1 VNIGILG
8 GGQLGRMIALSGY
21 PLGLRFRFFDPVD
34 EACVDPLA
42 ARVRGAWDDREAL
55 ARFADGLDVVT
66 YEFENVPVE
75 TVRAL
80 EARGVAVHPG
90 ARALEVSQDRVAE
103 KQFLNVQG
111 VATAPFA
118 AVDTEAA
125 LREAVARLGL
135 PAVLKT
141 RRGGYDGKGQIVLR
155 TAEDVTAAWAELG
168 GVPLILEGFVPFER
182 ELSIVAARD
191 RAGNV
196 ACYPLV
202 QNVHRD
208 GILRLT
214 FAPAPRL
221 SEALQAQAERWVHAV
236 LDALG
241 YVGVIAIELFERDG
255 ELVAN
260 EMAPRV
266 HNSGH
271 WSIDGAVTSQFEQ
284 HVRAVAGLPLGSTAP
299 RGASLM
305 VNVIGTLPDATHVAA
320 VAAVEG
326 AHVHLYDK
334 EPRAGRKIGHVTLNA
349 PDASTLAARVP
360 ALASAMAFEA
370 AEAGEVDRVL
380 RHW

>member
-1 VNIGILG
+1 MNIGVLG
-8 GGQLGRMIALSGY
+8 GGQLGRMIALAGY
-21 PLGLRFRFFDPVD
+21 PLGLRFRCYDPVED
-34 EACVDPLA
+34 ACVDALVE
-42 ARVRGAWDDREAL
+42 RVRGAWDDHEAL
-55 ARFADGLDVVT
+55 ARFAAGLDVVT

-75 TVRAL
+75 TVRIL
-80 EARGVAVHPG
+80 EGLGVEVVPG
-90 ARALEVSQDRVAE
+90 ARALEVSQDRLLE
-103 KQFLNVQG
+103 KQFLASLG

-118 AVDTEAA
+118 AVDTEAD
-125 LREAVARLGL
+125 LREAVVRLGL

-155 TAEDVTAAWAELG
+155 AAEEVAPAWAELG
-168 GVPLILEGFVPFER
+168 DVPLILEAFVAFDR

-191 RAGNV
+191 RDGNV

-214 FAPAPRL
+214 LAPASGVTP
-221 SEALQAQAERWVHAV
+221 ALQARAEGWAREV
-236 LDALG
+236 LTALG
-241 YVGVIAIELFERDG
+241 YVGVVAIELFERAGD
-255 ELVAN
+255 LVAN

-271 WSIDGAVTSQFEQ
+271 WSIDGAITSQFEQ

-305 VNVIGTLPDATHVAA
+305 VNVIGTPPDTAR

-334 EPRAGRKIGHVTLNA
+334 APRAGRKIGHVTLNA
-349 PDASTLAARVP
+349 SDASTLAARVP
-360 ALASAMAFEA
+360 ALASAMGSEA
-370 AEAGEVDRVL
+370 VETGEVDRVL
-380 RHW
+380 RHR

>member
-1 VNIGILG
+1 MNIGILG
-8 GGQLGRMIALSGY
+8 GGQLGRMIALAGY

-42 ARVRGAWDDREAL
+42 ERVRGAWDDGEAL

-80 EARGVAVHPG
+80 GALGVAVLPG

-103 KQFLNVQG
+103 KQFLNAQG

-118 AVDTEAA
+118 AVDSEAA
-125 LREAVARLGL
+125 LREAVAHLGL

-155 TAEDVTAAWAELG
+155 TAQDVTTAWAEIG
-168 GVPLILEGFVPFER
+168 EVPLILEGFVAFQR

-214 FAPAPRL
+214 FAPATEV
-221 SEALQAQAERWVHAV
+221 SAALQERAERWVHAV
-236 LDALG
+236 LDALD
-241 YVGVIAIELFERDG
+241 YVGVIAIELFEYDG
-255 ELVAN
+255 DLVAN

-305 VNVIGTLPDATHVAA
+305 VNVIGTLPDAAR

-326 AHVHLYDK
+326 AHLHLYDK

-349 PDASTLAARVP
+349 PDASTLAARVS

-380 RHW
+380 RHR

>member
-1 VNIGILG
+1 
-8 GGQLGRMIALSGY
+8 MIALAGY
-21 PLGLRFRFFDPVD
+21 PLGLRFRFLDPVD

-42 ARVRGAWDDREAL
+42 PRVRGGWDDREAL
-55 ARFADGLDVVT
+55 ARFADGLDVLT

-80 EARGVAVHPG
+80 EAMGAVVLPG
-90 ARALEVSQDRVAE
+90 ARALEVSQDRVTE
-103 KQFLNVQG
+103 KQFLNAHG

-118 AVDTEAA
+118 AVDSAAA
-125 LREAVARLGL
+125 LGEAVVRLGL

-141 RRGGYDGKGQIVLR
+141 RRGGYDGKGQIMLR
-155 TAEDVTAAWAELG
+155 APEDVATAWAELG
-168 GVPLILEGFVPFER
+168 GVPLILEGFVAFER

-191 RAGNV
+191 RAGNIV
-196 ACYPLV
+196 CYPLV

-214 FAPAPRL
+214 FAPAPRV
-221 SEALQAQAERWVHAV
+221 SVGLQECAERWARAV
-236 LDALG
+236 LDALD

-255 ELVAN
+255 GLVAN

-284 HVRAVAGLPLGSTAP
+284 HVRAVAGLPLGSTAL

-305 VNVIGTLPDATHVAA
+305 VNVIGALPDTTR

-360 ALASAMAFEA
+360 ALVAAMAFEA
-370 AEAGEVDRVL
+370 TEAGEVDRVL
-380 RHW
+380 RHR

>member
-1 VNIGILG
+1 MNIGILG
-8 GGQLGRMIALSGY
+8 GGQLGRMIALAGY
-21 PLGLRFRFFDPVD
+21 PLGFRFRCYDPVD

-42 ARVRGAWDDREAL
+42 ERVRGAWDDRDAL
-55 ARFADGLDVVT
+55 ARFAASLDVVT

-75 TVRAL
+75 TVRTL
-80 EARGVAVHPG
+80 EALGVSVLPG
-90 ARALEVSQDRVAE
+90 ARALEVSQDRLLE
-103 KQFLNVQG
+103 KQFLNAQG

-118 AVDTEAA
+118 AVDSEDA
-125 LREAVARLGL
+125 LRDGVARLGL

-141 RRGGYDGKGQIVLR
+141 RRGGYDGKGQMVLR
-155 TAEDVTAAWAELG
+155 SDEDVAAAWAELG
-168 GVPLILEGFVPFER
+168 AVPLILEGFVAFDR

-202 QNVHRD
+202 QNVHRE

-214 FAPAPRL
+214 FAPA
-221 SEALQAQAERWVHAV
+221 SEVTEALQARAERWVRAV
-236 LDALG
+236 LDALD
-241 YVGVIAIELFERDG
+241 YVGVIAIELFERGG

-284 HVRAVAGLPLGSTAP
+284 HVRAVAGLPLGATAP

-305 VNVIGTLPDATHVAA
+305 VNVIGAA
-320 VAAVEG
+320 PETARVAAVEG

-334 EPRAGRKIGHVTLNA
+334 APRAGRKIGHVTLNA
-349 PDASTLAARVP
+349 ADASTLAARVP
-360 ALASAMAFEA
+360 GLAAAMAFEV

-380 RHW
+380 RDR

>member
-1 VNIGILG
+1 MIIGILG
-8 GGQLGRMIALSGY
+8 GGQLGRMIALAGY
-21 PLGLRFRFFDPVD
+21 PLGLRFRCYDPVD

-42 ARVRGAWDDREAL
+42 ERVRGAWDDRDAL
-55 ARFADGLDVVT
+55 ARFADALDVVT

-75 TVRAL
+75 TVRLL
-80 EARGVAVHPG
+80 EALGVEVLPG
-90 ARALEVSQDRVAE
+90 ARALEVSQDRLLE
-103 KQFLNVQG
+103 KQFLAAHG
-111 VATAPFA
+111 VVTAPFA
-118 AVDTEAA
+118 AVDSEAE
-125 LREAVARLGL
+125 LSDAVARLGL

-141 RRGGYDGKGQIVLR
+141 RRGGYDGKGQVVIR
-155 TAEDVTAAWAELG
+155 AAEEIAPAWAAIG
-168 GVPLILEGFVPFER
+168 GVPLILEGFVAFDR

-214 FAPAPRL
+214 FAPAP
-221 SEALQAQAERWVHAV
+221 EVTPALQTRAEHWVRDV
-236 LDALG
+236 LTALD
-241 YVGVIAIELFERDG
+241 YVGVIAIELFERAG

-271 WSIDGAVTSQFEQ
+271 WSIDGAVTGQFEQ
-284 HVRAVAGLPLGSTAP
+284 HVRAVAGLPLGATTV

-305 VNVIGTLPDATHVAA
+305 VNIIGTLPETAR

-334 EPRAGRKIGHVTLNA
+334 APRAGRKIGHVTLNA

-360 ALASAMAFEA
+360 VLASAMAIEA
-370 AEAGEVDRVL
+370 AEAREVDRVL
-380 RHW
+380 RHR

>member
-1 VNIGILG
+1 MTIGVLG

-21 PLGLRFRFFDPVD
+21 PLGLRFRFLDPVD
-34 EACVDPLA
+34 KACVDLLA
-42 ARVRGAWDDREAL
+42 PRVRGAWDDSDAL

-75 TVRAL
+75 TVRGIEAL
-80 EARGVAVHPG
+80 GVAVLPG

-103 KQFLNVQG
+103 KQFLNAQG

-118 AVDTEAA
+118 AVDSEAA
-125 LREAVARLGL
+125 LHEAVARLGL

-155 TAEDVTAAWAELG
+155 TNEDVAGAWAELG
-168 GVPLILEGFVPFER
+168 SVPLILEGFVAFER

-202 QNVHRD
+202 QNVHRE

-214 FAPAPRL
+214 FAPAPGVGP
-221 SEALQAQAERWVHAV
+221 ALQERAERWVRAV

-271 WSIDGAVTSQFEQ
+271 WSIDGAVTSQFEL
-284 HVRAVAGLPLGSTAP
+284 HVRAVSGLPLGSTAP
-299 RGASLM
+299 QGVSLM
-305 VNVIGTLPDATHVAA
+305 VNVIGTLPDAARVAS
-320 VAAVEG
+320 VEG

>member
-1 VNIGILG
+1 VNIGVLG
-8 GGQLGRMIALSGY
+8 GGQLGRMIALAGY
-21 PLGLRFRFFDPVD
+21 PLGLRFRFLDPVD

-42 ARVRGAWDDREAL
+42 ERVRGAWDDREAL
-55 ARFADGLDVVT
+55 AQFADGLDVVT

-75 TVRAL
+75 TVHAL
-80 EARGVAVHPG
+80 EALGVAVLPG

-103 KQFLNVQG
+103 KQFLNAQG

-118 AVDTEAA
+118 AVDSEAA
-125 LREAVARLGL
+125 LSEAVARLGL

-141 RRGGYDGKGQIVLR
+141 RRGGYDGKGQVVLR
-155 TAEDVTAAWAELG
+155 TAEDVTTAWAELG
-168 GVPLILEGFVPFER
+168 AVPLILEGFVAFER

-191 RAGNV
+191 RAGNI

-214 FAPAPRL
+214 FAPAPQV
-221 SEALQAQAERWVHAV
+221 SEVLQQRAERWVRAV
-236 LDALG
+236 LDALD

-284 HVRAVAGLPLGSTAP
+284 HVRAVAGLPLGSTAL

-305 VNVIGTLPDATHVAA
+305 VNVIGTLPDAARVAA
-320 VAAVEG
+320 IEG